1 MREHKMKEE
10 GEVSSGEESGD
21 GGKEEEIIRMREA
34 FGKSEEIRRQQKD
47 VIRALKEQLKCAQQ

>member
-21 GGKEEEIIRMREA
+21 GGKEEEIMRMREA
-34 FGKSEEIRRQQKD
+34 FGKSEEIRRQ
-47 VIRALKEQLKCAQQ
+47 